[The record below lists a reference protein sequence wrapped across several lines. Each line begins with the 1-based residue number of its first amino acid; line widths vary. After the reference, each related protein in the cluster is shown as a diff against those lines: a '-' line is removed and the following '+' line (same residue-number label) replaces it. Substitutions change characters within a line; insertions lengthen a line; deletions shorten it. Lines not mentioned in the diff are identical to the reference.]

1 MINSILKLEQLS
13 FHYDPNKPLLVD
25 VNIQLNQGEKVAL
38 IGNNGCGK
46 TTLFHL
52 IMGLLKSKD
61 GKLFL
66 FGKQPQSEQDFY
78 PLRLQIGFLFQDPD
92 DQLFCPTVLDDV
104 MFGVLNQG
112 KLFQESKKIA
122 IETLKELGLES
133 YINRTPLTLSGG
145 EKKMVAFATILAM
158 QPQLLLLDEPTN
170 DLDLKNYVKLLKI
183 LKELPQTMLIISHD
197 NIFLEEITSR
207 TIFLKEKQLFSI

>member
-1 MINSILKLEQLS
+1 MPILTLEKLS

-25 VNIQLNQGEKVAL
+25 VNFQLNQGDKVAL

-46 TTLFHL
+46 TTIFHL
-52 IMGLLKSKD
+52 IMGLLKPKD
-61 GKLFL
+61 GKLSL

-112 KLFQESKKIA
+112 KSFQESKKIA
-122 IETLKELGLES
+122 IETLKELGLEN

-145 EKKMVAFATILAM
+145 EKKMIALATILAM

-170 DLDLKNYVKLLKI
+170 DLDPKNYAKLLTI
-183 LKELPQTMLIISHD
+183 LKELPQTTLIISHD
-197 NIFLEEITSR
+197 NVFLKEITSR
-207 TIFLKEKQLFSI
+207 TICLKKKQLFSI